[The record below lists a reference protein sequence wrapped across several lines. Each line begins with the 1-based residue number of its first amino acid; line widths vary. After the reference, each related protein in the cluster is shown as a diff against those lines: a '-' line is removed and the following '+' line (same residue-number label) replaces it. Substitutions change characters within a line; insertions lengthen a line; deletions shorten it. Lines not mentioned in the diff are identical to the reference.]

1 MGMRLN
7 SDILFIVH
15 VATLKT
21 GTVRLIGGTSP
32 SEGRVEV
39 FYSGVWGTV
48 CDSQWD
54 HRDGDVVCR
63 QLGYL
68 RALQVGFPLC
78 PRGGQKRPYRHSFN
92 ASLKRTCTWLEL
104 FFTPKNTGLKSFISQ
119 ESTFQLA
126 SVLGLSPLR

>member
-1 MGMRLN
+1 MYPQKSHTWEDFSNFTDNQSKDLCSSIPRLCMGMRLKY
-7 SDILFIVH
+7 DVLFILH
-15 VATLKT
+15 IATLKT

-68 RALQVGFPLC
+68 RALQVKCFFP
-78 PRGGQKRPYRHSFN
+78 
-92 ASLKRTCTWLEL
+92 SLPMKDS
-104 FFTPKNTGLKSFISQ
+104 NN
-119 ESTFQLA
+119 
-126 SVLGLSPLR
+126 

>member
-1 MGMRLN
+1 M
-7 SDILFIVH
+7 LFIVH
-15 VATLKT
+15 VATLET
-21 GTVRLIGGTSP
+21 GTVQLIGGTSP

-68 RALQVGFPLC
+68 GVLQVGECKLLFPLFS
-78 PRGGQKRPYRHSFN
+78 YN
-92 ASLKRTCTWLEL
+92 ETT
-104 FFTPKNTGLKSFISQ
+104 T
-119 ESTFQLA
+119 
-126 SVLGLSPLR
+126 